1 MISDKLGFFQGFLVP
16 LKVES
21 RLMVQSSAEIAKIT
35 KCSSFLLMA
44 QMIDLNEYNDHILEA
59 NLQTAYYSSKYLPSE
74 ALTVTYFSVIDYFL
88 MSFVLASY

>member
-1 MISDKLGFFQGFLVP
+1 
-16 LKVES
+16 
-21 RLMVQSSAEIAKIT
+21 
-35 KCSSFLLMA
+35 
-44 QMIDLNEYNDHILEA
+44 MIDLNEYNDHILEA